1 MITVNMHKPTTRAIV
16 VEHDAGEFHN
26 PFSEVKVA
34 DKDGNTVRLFLPAGT
49 GAAVAAAINAAIGG
63 AE

>member
-1 MITVNMHKPTTRAIV
+1 MISVNLHKPTRAIV
-16 VEHDAGEFHN
+16 VEHDAGEFHQ
-26 PFSEVKVA
+26 PFSAVEVSDA
-34 DKDGNTVRLFLPAGT
+34 NGNVVTMFLPAGT

>member
-1 MITVNMHKPTTRAIV
+1 MITINLHKPTRAIV
-16 VEHDAGEFHN
+16 VEHDAGEFHQ